1 MFMVARLF
9 SWHYMLA
16 DTIGSLLMRH
26 REWWSAGR
34 CFRPCVAPHQ
44 TCLSFNVTSAIN
56 THLFVFLSALRYLES
71 THRPSHNIG
80 TLAYTYTEGPTIPV
94 PSVYTQTAPQWRYF
108 PSTGRSHNTGNVH
121 LRTYGT
127 KILVRPVYTQLV
139 HNTGICSLPKSCFG
153 SQGNISNC
161 ATFLCSVFCVVMV
174 FWRMHLAWRWR

>member
-127 KILVRPVYTQLV
+127 KILVRPVYTSWSTIPVSAHCRSHVLA
-139 HNTGICSLPKSCFG
+139 PKVIF
-153 SQGNISNC
+153 QTALLFC
-161 ATFLCSVFCVVMV
+161 ALFFVLWWFSEECT
-174 FWRMHLAWRWR
+174 